1 LRNKR
6 ANFLDSRGECP
17 YTHEKGAGGGAPPCD
32 PDSKERTMKKK
43 GKKDDMKKGGKKG
56 K

>member
-1 LRNKR
+1 V
-6 ANFLDSRGECP
+6 
-17 YTHEKGAGGGAPPCD
+17 GGGAPPD
-32 PDSKERTMKKK
+32 EREIARRDLMKKK